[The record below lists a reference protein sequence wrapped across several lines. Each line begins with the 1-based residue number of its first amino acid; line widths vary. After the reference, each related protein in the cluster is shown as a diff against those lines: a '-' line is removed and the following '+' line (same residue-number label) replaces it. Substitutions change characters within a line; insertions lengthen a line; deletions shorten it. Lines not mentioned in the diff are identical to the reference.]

1 MYTHGNI
8 FVMVKEPYE
17 LTLQDFIDRH
27 AKDFVII
34 SWEFIIKN
42 IEETLLKTIGIMKKR
57 KMQLSRLVSA
67 EDIVK
72 VFGEWKLHTPA
83 LFTISEDEYV

>member
-27 AKDFVII
+27 AKELVLI

-42 IEETLLKTIGIMKKR
+42 IE
-57 KMQLSRLVSA
+57 
-67 EDIVK
+67 
-72 VFGEWKLHTPA
+72 
-83 LFTISEDEYV
+83 